1 MKYHSKLKNKFP
13 HGIMFHH
20 FHDKKKHKKGQG
32 TIDKNQ
38 LIKIIKFI
46 GRENIL
52 DAESFFKNLVEKR
65 LKKNH
70 VCFTFDDCN
79 PSQYDIAIPVLEK
92 YKIKAFFF
100 FITSPYDGNFDR
112 TELFRFFRLTFFH
125 NMNSF
130 YKKFYEH
137 ISADYLNFL
146 KKKEKKILFKKKI
159 YPHYSYEDIKFRL
172 IRDEFLKANEYD
184 QIMFQMFKDFKF
196 EPKKYFK
203 KIFISKK
210 QIRDIQKKGHFIG
223 LHSHNHPTY
232 INSLNHRQ
240 QVDEYKTNRVILG
253 KILNKSNNFFKSMS
267 HPCGR
272 YNQVTLK
279 ILKKLGIKI
288 GFIERMTKSK
298 NYNNFKIPRQDHSDI
313 ISML

>member
-1 MKYHSKLKNKFP
+1 
-13 HGIMFHH
+13 MFHH
-20 FHDKKKHKKGQG
+20 FHDKKKHKKIQG

-52 DAESFFKNLVEKR
+52 DAETFLENFEKKK

-79 PSQYDIAIPVLEK
+79 PSQYDVAIPVLEK

-100 FITSPYDGNFDR
+100 IITSPYDGKYEK
-112 TELFRFFRLTFFH
+112 TELFRFFRFTFFH
-125 NMNSF
+125 SINNF
-130 YKKFYEH
+130 YKKFYNY
-137 ISADYLNFL
+137 ISSDYLNFL
-146 KKKEKKILFKKKI
+146 KKKNKTILFRKQT

-172 IRDEFLKANEYD
+172 IRDEFLKMNEYD

-196 EPKKYFK
+196 DPKQYVK

-210 QIRDIQKKGHFIG
+210 HIRDIQKKGHSIG

-232 INSLNHRQ
+232 INSLSDKQ
-240 QVDEYKTNRVILG
+240 QLKEYKTNRITLS
-253 KILNKSNNFFKSMS
+253 KILNKSFFFFKSMS

-279 ILKKLGIKI
+279 ILEKLGIQI
-288 GFIERMTKSK
+288 GFIERMTRSKK
-298 NYNNFKIPRQDHSDI
+298 NYKFKVPRQDHSEI
-313 ISML
+313 ISMF